1 MVLFSCPKVNTG
13 NCCEKCNGCLYLC
26 LERGDSGVMKKK
38 MCFSKKLLIADYV
51 ILLLLV
57 ALFFVPGIDTM
68 NWTILVT
75 AWIAQL
81 AISTRSYYKKAEAEN
96 LIKLPILLLADLPE
110 DMRERADPTQIIAS
124 VVGIGTSN

>member
-1 MVLFSCPKVNTG
+1 
-13 NCCEKCNGCLYLC
+13 
-26 LERGDSGVMKKK
+26 

-57 ALFFVPGIDTM
+57 ALFFVPGVDTM

>member
-1 MVLFSCPKVNTG
+1 
-13 NCCEKCNGCLYLC
+13 
-26 LERGDSGVMKKK
+26 MKKK